1 MLWEDSKGC
10 DVPPQDT
17 DVQKVSIWDVCPT
30 TTYKVCVIKK
40 KTIFLLHFKILKT
53 CNMFF
58 LLQAYECSTHIEHY

>member
-30 TTYKVCVIKK
+30 TTYKVCNKEKNHI
-40 KTIFLLHFKILKT
+40 
-53 CNMFF
+53 
-58 LLQAYECSTHIEHY
+58 STSF